1 MVLFDLFRNYLN
13 SLIGNNQE
21 FEKLLAAKDISGV
34 KDKMTSKIKENG
46 HWFWVI
52 LGGVVLIFIIVIVIK
67 VARKITTIL
76 SIIPDRKDKNKNH
89 KRE

>member
-1 MVLFDLFRNYLN
+1 
-13 SLIGNNQE
+13 
-21 FEKLLAAKDISGV
+21 
-34 KDKMTSKIKENG
+34 MTSKIKENG